1 MGFTIN
7 SRLVRPAR
15 KAARILGAIYVVVTA
30 ISCVVR
36 HAGAPHPHGEGP
48 FAALPAVQGDR
59 RLDRTIRVA
68 YDRAGPD
75 DPAAPVIV
83 LLHGS
88 PGGKRDFETVVPR
101 LAKTYRVIVPDL
113 PGFGDSE
120 HDIPDYSFRAHARYV
135 LELLDALGI
144 DDAHVVGF
152 SMGGGVALT
161 MADLAPKRVR
171 SLTMLSSIGVQ
182 EMELLGDYGLNHA
195 VHGAQLAGL
204 WGLRELTPH
213 FGWLDDAMLGVPYAR
228 NFYDSDQRP
237 LRGIL
242 ARWTGPMLIIHGT
255 KDPLVPIQAARE
267 HARLVPQSELLVT
280 PESHFMVFA
289 EGPKIADTIAAF
301 LGRVDRGE
309 ATTRDQ
315 AGAVRVAAAAAAFD
329 PRALPKLSGL
339 PWILV
344 LGLVALATFVSED
357 LTCIGAGLL
366 VATGRLGFVPVTLAC
381 LVGIV
386 VGDLNAF
393 FAGRIFGRAVL
404 ARAPMKWIV
413 TEKQVQRA
421 SAWFRERGPTVIL
434 ASRFL
439 PGTRVATFVA
449 AGVLHTPFP
458 TFALWFGIA
467 AMLWT
472 PLLVGVSALVGAPIM
487 DLFHRFKL
495 WALPA
500 AVLTAV
506 IALLLTRLAPRLCSR
521 RGRRLLA
528 AAWTRTVRWEYWPPF
543 VFYVPVALYVLWLG
557 IRHRGLTLFTAANPS
572 IEAGG
577 FINESK
583 SAILDGLAASGD
595 AVAPWRLL
603 PASDP
608 PAARRED
615 ARRFALPVVLKPDA
629 GQRGSGVVVA
639 RTWEAVDA
647 YLAEAHYDVLLQAY
661 VPGVEYGVFYVRRPS
676 EARGRIFAVTEKRMP
691 VVAGD
696 GRRTLEEL
704 ILDDRRARA
713 MAELYFESQAARLN
727 EVIPAG
733 ERVQL
738 VELGTHALGA
748 YFHDGAA
755 EITPE
760 LTESI
765 DRVSRTFDGF
775 FFGRYDVR
783 TASAQDFRRGSFRVI
798 ELNGVTSEATS
809 IYDPAHSVF
818 DAYRTLF
825 AQWRLAFEIGAENRE
840 RGGAPASLLD
850 LGRSIVRYRHTAG
863 GHV

>member
-1 MGFTIN
+1 MAFTID

-36 HAGAPHPHGEGP
+36 HNSA
-48 FAALPAVQGDR
+48 PAVRTDGPVAELHAIQGDR
-59 RLDRTIRVA
+59 ALDRTLRVA
-68 YDRAGPD
+68 YQEAGPGG
-75 DPAAPVIV
+75 ALGVV

-88 PGGKRDFETVVPR
+88 PGRKGDFATVVPR

-152 SMGGGVALT
+152 SMGGGVALS

-171 SLTMLSSIGVQ
+171 SITMLSSIGVQ

-280 PESHFMVFA
+280 RESHFMVFG
-289 EGPKIADTIAAF
+289 EGPKIADDQQAF
-301 LGRVDRGE
+301 LDGW
-309 ATTRDQ
+309 T
-315 AGAVRVAAAAAAFD
+315 AARRRRAIRPAPSASRRPRRRST
-329 PRALPKLSGL
+329 PRALPKLPAFRGF
-339 PWILV
+339 V

-357 LTCIGAGLL
+357 LTHRRGARRDRPARLRAGHPRLPRRDRGRRPERVLRRAHLRARRARPRAHEMDRDRKTSAACAGVVSRARPDSHSRQPLPSGDARRDIRRRRRPPHAVPHVRPLVRHRRGVVDAAPRRRFGPGRRADPGPLPSVPALGAPRGRADRDHRAPSHAARAEAVLPARAPPARRRLDAHRALGVLAAVRLL
-366 VATGRLGFVPVTLAC
+366 RA
-381 LVGIV
+381 
-386 VGDLNAF
+386 
-393 FAGRIFGRAVL
+393 GRAVRAL
-404 ARAPMKWIV
+404 ARDTAPW
-413 TEKQVQRA
+413 TDA
-421 SAWFRERGPTVIL
+421 
-434 ASRFL
+434 
-439 PGTRVATFVA
+439 
-449 AGVLHTPFP
+449 LH
-458 TFALWFGIA
+458 G
-467 AMLWT
+467 
-472 PLLVGVSALVGAPIM
+472 G
-487 DLFHRFKL
+487 
-495 WALPA
+495 
-500 AVLTAV
+500 
-506 IALLLTRLAPRLCSR
+506 
-521 RGRRLLA
+521 
-528 AAWTRTVRWEYWPPF
+528 EPP
-543 VFYVPVALYVLWLG
+543 
-557 IRHRGLTLFTAANPS
+557 

-583 SAILDGLAASGD
+583 SAILDGLAAAGD

-608 PAARRED
+608 PAARREG

-661 VPGVEYGVFYVRRPS
+661 VPGVRWALLSCPFEH
-676 EARGRIFAVTEKRMP
+676 GRIRRTEAMP
-691 VVAGD
+691 V
-696 GRRTLEEL
+696 
-704 ILDDRRARA
+704 I
-713 MAELYFESQAARLN
+713 
-727 EVIPAG
+727 
-733 ERVQL
+733 
-738 VELGTHALGA
+738 
-748 YFHDGAA
+748 
-755 EITPE
+755 
-760 LTESI
+760 
-765 DRVSRTFDGF
+765 
-775 FFGRYDVR
+775 
-783 TASAQDFRRGSFRVI
+783 
-798 ELNGVTSEATS
+798 
-809 IYDPAHSVF
+809 
-818 DAYRTLF
+818 
-825 AQWRLAFEIGAENRE
+825 
-840 RGGAPASLLD
+840 
-850 LGRSIVRYRHTAG
+850 AG
-863 GHV
+863 GGSSRS

>member
-1 MGFTIN
+1 M
-7 SRLVRPAR
+7 
-15 KAARILGAIYVVVTA
+15 LGAIYVVVTA
-30 ISCVVR
+30 VSCVVR
-36 HAGAPHPHGEGP
+36 HTAAPPPHEEGP
-48 FAALPAVQGDR
+48 FAMLPAVQGDR
-59 RLDRTIRVA
+59 LLDRTVRVA
-68 YDRAGPD
+68 YERAGPAGA
-75 DPAAPVIV
+75 PAVV

-88 PGGKRDFETVVPR
+88 PGSKHDFQSVVPR

-120 HDIPDYSFRAHARYV
+120 HDVPDYSFHAHARYV
-135 LELLDALGI
+135 LALLDTLGI
-144 DDAHVVGF
+144 EDAHVVGF
-152 SMGGGVALT
+152 SMGGGVTLS
-161 MADLAPKRVR
+161 MAELAPKRLR
-171 SLTMLSSIGVQ
+171 SITMLSSIGVQ
-182 EMELLGDYGLNHA
+182 EMELLGDYDLNHA
-195 VHGAQLAGL
+195 VHGAQLVGL

-213 FGWLDDAMLGVPYAR
+213 FGWLDDVMLGVPYAR

-242 ARWTGPMLIIHGT
+242 SRWGGPMLIVHGMQ
-255 KDPLVPIQAARE
+255 DPLVPIQAARE
-267 HARLVPQSELLVT
+267 HARLVPQSELVVT
-280 PESHFMVFA
+280 PESHFMVFI
-289 EGPKIADTIAAF
+289 EGPKIADTIGAF

-309 ATTRDQ
+309 ATTRER
-315 AGAVRVAAAAAAFD
+315 ASPIRIAAAASRFD

-339 PWILV
+339 PWLLILV
-344 LGLVALATFVSED
+344 LVALATFVSED

-366 VATGRLGFVPVTLAC
+366 VATGRLGFVPVTIAC

-413 TEKQVQRA
+413 TDKQVQRA

-449 AGVLHTPFP
+449 AGVLHTPFL

-467 AMLWT
+467 AVLWT
-472 PLLVGVSALVGAPIM
+472 PLLVGVSALVGAPILG
-487 DLFHRFKL
+487 LFHRFQL

-500 AVLTAV
+500 AVLTAI
-506 IALLLTRLAPRLCSR
+506 IALLVTRVAPKLVSW

-528 AAWTRTVRWEYWPPF
+528 ASWTRTVRWEYWPPI
-543 VFYVPVALYVLWLG
+543 VFYLPVALYVLWLG
-557 IRHRGLTLFTAANPS
+557 VRHRGLTLFTAANPA

-583 SAILDGLAASGD
+583 SAILDGLRAAGD
-595 AVAPWRLL
+595 VVPPWRLL

-608 PAARRED
+608 LADRSEAARCI
-615 ARRFALPVVLKPDA
+615 ALPLVLKPDA

-639 RTWEAVDA
+639 RTWESVDA
-647 YLAEAHYDVLLQAY
+647 YLAGARYDVLAQAY
-661 VPGVEYGVFYVRRPS
+661 VPGVEFGVFYVRRPS
-676 EARGRIFAVTEKRMP
+676 EPSGRIFAITEKRMP

-704 ILDDRRARA
+704 ILDDPRARA
-713 MAELYFESQAARLN
+713 MALTYFENQAARLHAVVP
-727 EVIPAG
+727 EG
-733 ERVQL
+733 EQVQL
-738 VELGTHALGA
+738 AELGTHALGA

-755 EITPE
+755 HLTPE
-760 LTESI
+760 LTEAI
-765 DRVSRTFDGF
+765 DRVSKSLAGF
-775 FFGRYDVR
+775 YFGRYDVR
-783 TASAQDFRRGSFRVI
+783 STSPEAFRKGNFRLI

-809 IYDPAHSVF
+809 IYDPSHSVI

-825 AQWRLAFEIGAENRE
+825 AQWRLAFAIGAENRE
-840 RGGAPASLLD
+840 RGVAPASLLD
-850 LGRSIVRYRHTAG
+850 LGRAIVHYRQTAG
-863 GHV
+863 GHL